1 MTELGAPRDREV
13 DAKPDAGLTIQAK
26 HFKATGSLKTV
37 PSVYTLLINSIHLS
51 HSTQVV
57 G

>member
-26 HFKATGSLKTV
+26 HVKATGSLKTV